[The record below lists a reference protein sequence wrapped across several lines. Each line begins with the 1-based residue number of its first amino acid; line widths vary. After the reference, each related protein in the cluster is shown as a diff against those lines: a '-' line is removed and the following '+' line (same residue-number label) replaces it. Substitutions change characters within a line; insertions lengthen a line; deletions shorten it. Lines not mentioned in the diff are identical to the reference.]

1 MSIKKAEA
9 NAMVNNFQ
17 DLLDRIK
24 AMDSYDSEV
33 ARDEVS
39 NQIDTLMR
47 KENVSKAEL
56 ARRLKKSR
64 AYVTKILQGNANFT
78 LDTLVRIAKV
88 LGYKFAPT
96 FVPLESEWKPA
107 GAIHLSA
114 RATRTTSDLTV
125 DEEEDYIPVQVD
137 IEGGKNEESRKHDAD

>member
-1 MSIKKAEA
+1 
-9 NAMVNNFQ
+9 MVNNFQ
-17 DLLDRIK
+17 GLLDRIK
-24 AMDSYDSEV
+24 AMETYDSEV

-39 NQIDTLMR
+39 NQIDALMK

-56 ARRLKKSR
+56 ARRLQKSR

-88 LGYKFAPT
+88 LGYKFAPS
-96 FVPLESEWKPA
+96 FVPLEAEWQPA

-114 RATRTTSDLTV
+114 KAARKASDLSV
-125 DEEEDYIPVQVD
+125 DEEENYIPVQVE
-137 IEGGKNEESRKHDAD
+137 IEGGDDEESCKRDAG